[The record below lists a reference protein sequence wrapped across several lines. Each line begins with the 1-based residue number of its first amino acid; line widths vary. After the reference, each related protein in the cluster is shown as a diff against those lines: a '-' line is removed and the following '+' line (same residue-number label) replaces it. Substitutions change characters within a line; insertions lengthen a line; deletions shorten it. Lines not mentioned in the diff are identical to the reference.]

1 MRISDWSSD
10 VCSSDLRGL
19 ADRILNLAAG
29 HAAGDWTMAF
39 AAALDHT
46 LSFKALGDLGP
57 ERPVMLIGP
66 SGAGKTVTAAKPCAC
81 ARLAEARSLP
91 TTMDAAKAGGRG
103 QGETF
108 AQIGRANVC
117 TTV

>member
-10 VCSSDLRGL
+10 VCSSDLHRVPRGL

-66 SGAGKTVTAAKPCAC
+66 SGAGKPVTAAKLCAC
-81 ARLAEARSLP
+81 APLAEARSPLIP
-91 TTMDAAKAGGRG
+91 LDSGKARGRPKATTRTEERRG
-103 QGETF
+103 
-108 AQIGRANVC
+108 
-117 TTV
+117 

>member
-10 VCSSDLRGL
+10 VCSSDL
-19 ADRILNLAAG
+19 LNLAAG

-66 SGAGKTVTAAKPCAC
+66 SGAGKTVTAAKRCAC
-81 ARLAEARSLP
+81 ARLAEARSLLI
-91 TTMDAAKAGGRG
+91 TMDAGKAGGR
-103 QGETF
+103 EL
-108 AQIGRANVC
+108 GRASCRERVWQY
-117 TTV
+117 V